1 MLAWSPNKK
10 SAVSFTSA
18 IDQKPLW
25 HKLERRKPLTSFE
38 EANKTKTYNRVFGH
52 AHLIF
57 DDQGK
62 LLWQLGDIFPKQ
74 KRSHT
79 SSIQQQQKPRTHFFP
94 ATFKPRGNSWSRGN
108 IKVGLRGQGLNTL
121 LRIIFFLHIWI
132 KAWQQLNYM
141 TVTCFL

>member
-1 MLAWSPNKK
+1 MIPQQK

-25 HKLERRKPLTSFE
+25 HKLEWRKPLTSFE

-79 SSIQQQQKPRTHFFP
+79 SSIQQQGKNQENIFFP
-94 ATFKPRGNSWSRGN
+94 SN
-108 IKVGLRGQGLNTL
+108 I
-121 LRIIFFLHIWI
+121 
-132 KAWQQLNYM
+132 
-141 TVTCFL
+141 